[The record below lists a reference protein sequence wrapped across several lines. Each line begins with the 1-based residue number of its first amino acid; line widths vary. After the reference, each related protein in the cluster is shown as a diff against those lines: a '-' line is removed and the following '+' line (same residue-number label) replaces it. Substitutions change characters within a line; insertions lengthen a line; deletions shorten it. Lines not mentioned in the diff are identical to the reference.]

1 MSDPRTK
8 RVGATRRSLLAL
20 CAAFAGGVMILL
32 APASAAGP
40 IFDPSTLQPP
50 PPDAVCREDG
60 AWMEYVHPKPKS
72 CVLALGL
79 SGLLVTSP
87 AASPRAVQYPNSIAV
102 LAHSGATGYDSD
114 PRRPRVDVRANS
126 WATGTNPAVNS
137 LYRRILARNPR
148 IKGHNINLAEDGAT
162 VRQLLEQAKRAVA
175 LKPKPDLLVIQ
186 IMDNDMVCPA
196 TNRDIANF
204 RAGMSE
210 ALRLLTRRSPR
221 SNIFVVS
228 QFGSPDTYA
237 KALRTE
243 ERLRIGGTGPC
254 DFVNP
259 AGQIDATRLAR
270 LEGTIQRYEAQ
281 LAATCKVFGRCRYD
295 AGAFGRIVDERAYWS
310 QDLNHLSVRGHA
322 KAAAVAWAALRRV
335 RLIP

>member
-1 MSDPRTK
+1 MR
-8 RVGATRRSLLAL
+8 RV
-20 CAAFAGGVMILL
+20 VWIVI
-32 APASAAGP
+32 GP
-40 IFDPSTLQPP
+40 DT
-50 PPDAVCREDG
+50 
-60 AWMEYVHPKPKS
+60 EYVHRKPKS

-79 SGLLVTSP
+79 FGLLVTSP
-87 AASPRAVQYPNSIAV
+87 AASPEAVQYPNSIAV

-148 IKGHNINLAEDGAT
+148 IKGHNINLAENGAT
-162 VRQLLEQAKRAVA
+162 VRELLEQSRRAVA

-186 IMDNDMVCPA
+186 IIDNDLVCPA

-204 RAGMSE
+204 RAGMSR

-221 SNIFVVS
+221 SRIFVVS
-228 QFGSPDTYA
+228 QFGSPETYA
-237 KALRTE
+237 KALRPE

-254 DFVNP
+254 DFVDP
-259 AGQIDATRLAR
+259 AGKIVESRLAR
-270 LEGTIQRYEAQ
+270 LEGIIQRYEAQ

-295 AGAFGRIVDERAYWS
+295 GGAFGRIVDERAYFT
-310 QDLNHLSVRGHA
+310 QDLNHLSTSGHA
-322 KAAAVAWAALRRV
+322 KAAAVAWEALRRV

>member
-1 MSDPRTK
+1 MRKTILSRCFVP
-8 RVGATRRSLLAL
+8 GA
-20 CAAFAGGVMILL
+20 
-32 APASAAGP
+32 
-40 IFDPSTLQPP
+40 
-50 PPDAVCREDG
+50 

-79 SGLLVTSP
+79 FGLLVASP
-87 AASPRAVQYPNSIAV
+87 AASPEAVQYPNSIAV

-162 VRQLLEQAKRAVA
+162 VRELLEQSRRAVA

-186 IMDNDMVCPA
+186 IIDNDLVCPA
-196 TNRDIANF
+196 TNRDIGNF
-204 RAGMSE
+204 RAGMSR

-221 SNIFVVS
+221 SKIFVVS
-228 QFGSPDTYA
+228 QFGSPETYA
-237 KALRTE
+237 KALRPE

-254 DFVNP
+254 DFVDP
-259 AGQIDATRLAR
+259 AGEIVESRLAR
-270 LEGTIQRYEAQ
+270 LEGIIQRYEAQ

-295 AGAFGRIVDERAYWS
+295 GGAFGRIVDERAYFS
-310 QDLNHLSVRGHA
+310 QDLNHLSTRGHA
-322 KAAAVAWAALRRV
+322 KAAAVAWEALRRV